1 MCLIWFC
8 DNYVLDHMW
17 RCIRMLLWHFPTMQ
31 SYKHLKSN
39 PVRLTLP
46 ASEMQRFLDEKCF
59 VCLFLISNE
68 DQSAQ
73 EPVFSDTTSSSSVTS
88 PREPDCSDPE
98 SRPPHPFHF
107 WQYRQWDDQ
116 VLQYSWEANFHVI
129 LIIKWWL
136 KKSGGHPGDA
146 HISPTTW
153 TRPHSQANTFLTV
166 MGQ

>member
-1 MCLIWFC
+1 MRWTKIDKFKKGILPQGSLTAAECFGEQIFSKDLGHAVCLIWFC

-107 WQYRQWDDQ
+107 W
-116 VLQYSWEANFHVI
+116 
-129 LIIKWWL
+129 
-136 KKSGGHPGDA
+136 
-146 HISPTTW
+146 
-153 TRPHSQANTFLTV
+153 
-166 MGQ
+166 